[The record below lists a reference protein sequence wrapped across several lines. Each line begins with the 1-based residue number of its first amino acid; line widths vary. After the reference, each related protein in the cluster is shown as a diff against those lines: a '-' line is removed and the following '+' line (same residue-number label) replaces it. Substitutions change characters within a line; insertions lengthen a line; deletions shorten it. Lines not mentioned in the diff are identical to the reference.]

1 MNFKRTLLS
10 IAAAGGLFIFGSKA
24 ANADQVTYMVKSGD
38 TVAQIANA
46 HHTTVTSIDKLN
58 NLSDINVIYVGQQ
71 LKIDENGTATTTTT
85 TTNTAA
91 QTTQTAQQTQT
102 QQTQQPVQQTQQVQQ
117 PVQKQTASTQN
128 TTSTQSTAS
137 TGVSGSEASAK
148 AWIAGRESGGSYS
161 ASNGQYVGKYQLSK
175 SYLNGDYSAA
185 NQERVANQY
194 VHSRY
199 GSWTAAKAH
208 WEANGWY

>member
-71 LKIDENGTATTTTT
+71 LKIDENGTATTT

-185 NQERVANQY
+185 NQERVANQS
-194 VHSRY
+194 VHSLY

-208 WEANGWY
+208 WEENGWY

>member
-71 LKIDENGTATTTTT
+71 LKIDENGTATTT